1 MFDPYHKWLGIPPQD
16 QPPNHYRLLGIG
28 LFESDPEVIDAA
40 ADKHMT
46 YIRGCATG
54 PHVAHSQKLLNEIA
68 AARLCLLKPE
78 KKKAYDTSL
87 RSQAAPTDVPPNLN
101 EEKNALQFSSQAV
114 GHSRGKKQPWFLM
127 SIAVAVS
134 IAVCWIAITYTR
146 NPAIQP
152 MQEPKPVDQS
162 KIALVTPTQSLTD
175 REENKPQAGDTSA
188 PDKPPSTKTDADATA
203 PRKSIEVP
211 ASDLKME
218 RVEGQLGLSEEK
230 RKAVKTSEQVAKSVA
245 TLAEVPSDADQEKSE
260 TTIKQ
265 VLQSDYAKA
274 SRPSDKQALARK
286 LLRKAKGT
294 DDDPIHRFVLL
305 REARDIATE
314 VGAIGTAMEAI
325 DGIARWH
332 EVDALQM
339 KTDALAK
346 IVKVPRPTESMAT
359 HALTIVALLDD
370 AIAVD
375 QYELAKRLAPLILL
389 VAQKS
394 TNNEFVKI
402 ATNRAK
408 EIEPLE
414 IAHNEMKAASE
425 ILEANPNDPEAN
437 LIVGRFLCLAKGD
450 WENGI
455 AKLALSSD
463 ETLKSLASM
472 EQETLPDSLALA
484 DGWWKYSE
492 SIEGVLRIQAQSH
505 AAEWD
510 RRALPNLTGINKSK
524 VEQRIASVMSTVP
537 VLAGIMFDNAV
548 SGRTSPASK
557 AALVRSMGGT
567 PESEAAV
574 ADGLRWLSNHQFPDG
589 AWSFFHSTHPECH
602 GQCNQAGVMPAGGR
616 SAATGLAL
624 LAFLGSGHTHQDGD
638 YQDEVKN
645 GVEFLLKN
653 AKTQGQYMDLCP
665 EVVANEKLY
674 THGLCTI
681 ALSELAALTKDSR
694 IKSAAKSAVNF
705 IVASQNPKSGGWRY
719 MPYQV
724 SKDPGD
730 TSVVGWQIM
739 ALKSAKNAKIQF
751 SDTSFKGAE
760 LFLNAVQELGGS
772 QYGYDL
778 TSKTPSPS
786 MTAAGLLC
794 RMYLGW
800 DRKNKALQNGVKF
813 LAATKPMPNNMYY
826 NYYATQVMHH
836 WGGEEWNEWN
846 GIMRDQ
852 LVRAQ
857 LRVSDGHLHGS
868 WNLADVHGD
877 SGGRLYMTCLCVM
890 TLEVYYR
897 HLPIQRRDAL
907 NIER

>member
-28 LFESDPEVIDAA
+28 LFESDPDVIDAA
-40 ADKHMT
+40 AEKHMT

-68 AARLCLLKPE
+68 AARLCLLKPD
-78 KKKAYDTSL
+78 KKNAYDTAL
-87 RSQAAPTDVPPNLN
+87 RSRLAPIHAPQKVDD
-101 EEKNALQFSSQAV
+101 EKNALQFSSQV
-114 GHSRGKKQPWFLM
+114 SDRSRGKKQPWVMM
-127 SIAVAVS
+127 SIAGVVS
-134 IAVCWIAITYTR
+134 VAVCWIAFTYR
-146 NPAIQP
+146 QVPVVP
-152 MQEPKPVDQS
+152 PKPEPEPVDQS
-162 KIALVTPTQSLTD
+162 KMALVTSTD
-175 REENKPQAGDTSA
+175 STESKPQARDTSG
-188 PDKPPSTKTDADATA
+188 PDKPQITKTDADATT
-203 PRKSIEVP
+203 PGKSIEAP
-211 ASDLKME
+211 ASNLKTERIEDLS
-218 RVEGQLGLSEEK
+218 GLGEEM
-230 RKAVKTSEQVAKSVA
+230 RKTAKTSERDVKSVA
-245 TLAEVPSDADQEKSE
+245 TLPEVPSAADQEKSE
-260 TTIKQ
+260 TTIRQ
-265 VLQSDYAKA
+265 VFQNEYAKA
-274 SRPSDKQALARK
+274 SRPGDKQALSRK
-286 LLRKAKGT
+286 LLRKAKDT

-325 DGIARWH
+325 DGIAKWY

-339 KTDALAK
+339 KTDALTK
-346 IVKVPRPTESMAT
+346 IVKVPRPTESMAA
-359 HALTIVALLDD
+359 HALTIVTLLDD
-370 AIAVD
+370 AIAAD
-375 QYELAKRLAPLILL
+375 QYELAKRLAPLILS
-389 VAQKS
+389 VAQKT

-402 ATNRAK
+402 ATNRGK
-408 EIEPLE
+408 EIDSLE
-414 IAHNEMKAASE
+414 MAYNEMKAASE
-425 ILEANPNDPEAN
+425 ILEANSNDPEAN
-437 LIVGRFLCLAKGD
+437 LRVGRFLCLTKGD
-450 WENGI
+450 WQSGI
-455 AKLALSSD
+455 PKLARSSD

-484 DGWWKYSE
+484 DGWWTYSE
-492 SIEGVLRIQAQSH
+492 SLEGVPRTQVQSH

-510 RRALPNLTGINKSK
+510 RTALANLTGLNRSK
-524 VEQRIASVMSTVP
+524 VEKRIAAVMSTVP

-574 ADGLRWLSNHQFPDG
+574 ADGLRWLSIHQFPDG
-589 AWSFFHSTHPECH
+589 AWSFLHSAHPDCR
-602 GQCNQAGVMPAGGR
+602 GQCNQAGVLPAGGR
-616 SAATGLAL
+616 PAATGLAL

-638 YQDEVKN
+638 YQDEVKK

-665 EVVANEKLY
+665 DVVANEKLY

-681 ALSELAALTKDSR
+681 ALSELAALTKDSQ

-751 SDTSFKGAE
+751 PDTSFKGAE

-772 QYGYDL
+772 QYSYDL
-778 TSKTPSPS
+778 NSKTPSPS

-800 DRKNKALQNGVKF
+800 DRKNKALQSGVKF

-836 WGGEEWNEWN
+836 WGGEEWTEWN

-852 LVRAQ
+852 LVRTQ
-857 LRVSDGHLHGS
+857 LRVNDGHLHGS
-868 WNLADVHGD
+868 WNLADVHGE

-907 NIER
+907 KIEF